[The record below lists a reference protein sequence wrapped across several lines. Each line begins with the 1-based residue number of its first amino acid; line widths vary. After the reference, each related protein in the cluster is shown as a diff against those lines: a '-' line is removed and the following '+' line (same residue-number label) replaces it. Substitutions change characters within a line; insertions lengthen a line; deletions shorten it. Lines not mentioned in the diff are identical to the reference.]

1 MIKETTMHDLAA
13 GTGIPQATR
22 CPRKKGELRNAFH
35 SSGLRLT
42 RQRLA
47 IYRELE
53 VRCDHPDVDHLYKA
67 VQPRIPQI
75 SLFTVYRTM
84 NALESA
90 GIILRVATWK
100 GHARYDAHMA
110 THAHFLCETCG
121 KIDDVAGEGC
131 AAPVSALA
139 GLKGTVRHVD
149 VMFRGECET
158 CAVASPSVER
168 A

>member
-1 MIKETTMHDLAA
+1 MHDSVPRN
-13 GTGIPQATR
+13 GIPLSCGQLHKREAL
-22 CPRKKGELRNAFH
+22 CSAFH
-35 SSGLRLT
+35 VAGMRLT

-53 VRCDHPDVDHLYKA
+53 SRCDHPDVEHLFKA

-84 NALESA
+84 NALEVA
-90 GIILRVATWK
+90 GMVWRVATWK
-100 GHARYDAHMA
+100 GHARYDANVE

-121 KIDDVAGEGC
+121 KIEDVAGDGC
-131 AAPVSALA
+131 GAPVAVMT
-139 GLKGTVRHVD
+139 GLKGFVRHVD
-149 VMFRGECET
+149 VMIRGECET
-158 CAVASPSVER
+158 CATASPAIVR

>member
-1 MIKETTMHDLAA
+1 MIKQNNMQISASGKSVPPAA
-13 GTGIPQATR
+13 R
-22 CPRKKGELRNAFH
+22 CRKKKGELRNAFH

-53 VRCDHPDVDHLYKA
+53 SRFDHPDVDHLFRA

-90 GIILRVATWK
+90 GMVLRVATWK
-100 GHARYDAHMA
+100 GHARYDACVA

-121 KIDDVAGEGC
+121 KTDDMAGEGG
-131 AAPVSALA
+131 AASAAMLT
-139 GLKGTVRHVD
+139 GFRGTVRHVD
-149 VMFRGECET
+149 VMLRGECET
-158 CAVASPSVER
+158 CAAARPAAEQ

>member
-1 MIKETTMHDLAA
+1 MHQSA
-13 GTGIPQATR
+13 TKNGIPQASP
-22 CPRKKGELRNAFH
+22 CPRKKGELRKAFH

-53 VRCDHPDVDHLYKA
+53 SRYDHPDVDHLFRA
-67 VQPRIPQI
+67 VKPRIPRM

-90 GIILRVATWK
+90 GMVLRVATWK
-100 GHARYDAHMA
+100 GHARYDAVMA

-121 KIDDVAGEGC
+121 KIDDVMTAGGEASV
-131 AAPVSALA
+131 AAPV

-149 VMFRGECET
+149 VMLRGECEA
-158 CAVASPSVER
+158 CAAARPSV
-168 A
+168 AQA